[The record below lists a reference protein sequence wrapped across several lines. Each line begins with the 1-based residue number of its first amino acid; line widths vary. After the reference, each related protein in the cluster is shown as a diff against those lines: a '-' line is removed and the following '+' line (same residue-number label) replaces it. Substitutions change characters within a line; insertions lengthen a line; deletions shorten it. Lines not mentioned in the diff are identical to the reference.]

1 MEIIYHKHN
10 SVIIYLI
17 TALNL
22 PEIEMKKIV
31 VSNINACNSSIFSN
45 TYTHTQMNIHTYTS
59 ILIYFLSNLFFFSD
73 VNRDAVFVDVSN
85 VDDNEDDVSST
96 AATFDA
102 SFWTNRHIDHN
113 YGNYI
118 NT

>member
-1 MEIIYHKHN
+1 M
-10 SVIIYLI
+10 
-17 TALNL
+17 
-22 PEIEMKKIV
+22 
-31 VSNINACNSSIFSN
+31 
-45 TYTHTQMNIHTYTS
+45 
-59 ILIYFLSNLFFFSD
+59 
-73 VNRDAVFVDVSN
+73 NRDAVFVDVSN